1 MSYDLVV
8 KNARIVDGTGSP
20 WFRGDI
26 GVKDGKISYIGK
38 LPEDVCADEIIDA
51 GGQVL
56 SPGFIDS
63 HAHSDFVLFRDPT
76 MLSKLKQGVTTQM
89 IGPCGISPAPI
100 KPERVELLDKYVGF
114 IKAGAEPKY
123 NWQTF
128 GEYLN
133 VLDELDLGTNI
144 GSYVGHGTVK
154 LNVMGFDARKP
165 TEEEL
170 KEMRR
175 QVRDAMADGAFGMT
189 TGLIYPPGVY
199 SEPEEI
205 VEVAKAL
212 KEFNGVYLSHMRSE
226 GNNVVQAVKET
237 INVAEKVGIPAQVHH
252 HKACGK
258 KNRGIVKE
266 TIKLL
271 EEARQRGVD
280 MTIDQYPYTAGS
292 STLRAII
299 PPWVQEGGIEKV
311 IERLQDQA
319 LRARIIDEINN
330 TDDWENLIHLTDGPE
345 GVLIVYTPSTPEY
358 QGKTLVR
365 IGEMMGKDPIE
376 AALDIIIANK
386 GFDNACYF
394 ILDEDDVKYVMK
406 SPLTMIGS
414 DSIFAAPGAKCHPR
428 TNGTFPRVL
437 GKYVREEKTLTLEE
451 AVKKMTGFP
460 ASRFNMQYKGLIRLG
475 MDADLV
481 IFDSDTVIDRA
492 DYEDPFKDPV
502 GINYVIVNGNV
513 TLKNGQF
520 TGKTSGKVI
529 RRGQN

>member
-26 GVKDGKISYIGK
+26 GVKDGKISYVGK

-258 KNRGIVKE
+258 KNRGIV
-266 TIKLL
+266 
-271 EEARQRGVD
+271 
-280 MTIDQYPYTAGS
+280 
-292 STLRAII
+292 
-299 PPWVQEGGIEKV
+299 
-311 IERLQDQA
+311 
-319 LRARIIDEINN
+319 
-330 TDDWENLIHLTDGPE
+330 
-345 GVLIVYTPSTPEY
+345 
-358 QGKTLVR
+358 
-365 IGEMMGKDPIE
+365 
-376 AALDIIIANK
+376 
-386 GFDNACYF
+386 
-394 ILDEDDVKYVMK
+394 
-406 SPLTMIGS
+406 
-414 DSIFAAPGAKCHPR
+414 
-428 TNGTFPRVL
+428 
-437 GKYVREEKTLTLEE
+437 
-451 AVKKMTGFP
+451 
-460 ASRFNMQYKGLIRLG
+460 
-475 MDADLV
+475 
-481 IFDSDTVIDRA
+481 
-492 DYEDPFKDPV
+492 
-502 GINYVIVNGNV
+502 
-513 TLKNGQF
+513 
-520 TGKTSGKVI
+520 
-529 RRGQN
+529 